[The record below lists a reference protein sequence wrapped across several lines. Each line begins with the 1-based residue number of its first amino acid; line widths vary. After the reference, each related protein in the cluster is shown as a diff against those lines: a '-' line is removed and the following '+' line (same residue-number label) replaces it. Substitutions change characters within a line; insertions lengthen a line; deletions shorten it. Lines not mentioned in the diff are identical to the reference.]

1 MSKVPVY
8 VVTMEIVR
16 ARNFWLWLSAAM
28 TIVWLC
34 GVNAVY
40 AEIPQP
46 NLPPDANADDLVS
59 VIIGYFKL
67 IAEAAMIM
75 LLVIAFV
82 VAAYAGIVALYR
94 LISDR
99 DGWATLLGVFFGA
112 LVVLAFV
119 GWILYEGDQTLQTVT
134 NT

>member
-1 MSKVPVY
+1 MSKVPVN
-8 VVTMEIVR
+8 VVTLEILR
-16 ARNFWLWLSAAM
+16 DRNFWWWLLAAAA
-28 TIVWLC
+28 IVWMC
-34 GVNAVY
+34 WMNAVY

-46 NLPPDANADDLVS
+46 NLPPNANADDLVS
-59 VIIGYFKL
+59 VIIGYFKM

-99 DGWATLLGVFFGA
+99 DGWATLLGVFFGS

-134 NT
+134 T